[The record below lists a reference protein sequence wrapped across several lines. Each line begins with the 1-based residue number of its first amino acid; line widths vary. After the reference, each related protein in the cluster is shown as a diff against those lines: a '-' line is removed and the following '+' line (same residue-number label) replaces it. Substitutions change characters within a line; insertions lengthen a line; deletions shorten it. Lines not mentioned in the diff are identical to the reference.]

1 VTTKGHRNDN
11 VEWSIS
17 HPKVFAKSHTSEFT
31 RGIGGSRI
39 GAFLRTGFAVAE
51 SRIRLVTSGN
61 GADVRV
67 RLNLQWKILLL
78 VGGAMSAIVLASS
91 YLYSVRTRSL
101 IEKDHHDNAVS
112 QTLALANRISDY
124 DYFSSL
130 DDMAQEMQLVA
141 GSRPDFKQIDVYENG
156 PTGPRLIA
164 TTSPGAETLLALSNA
179 TTNTETSNV
188 HSIEISRENSD
199 YWLVTARLHNPQHS
213 GFIQTLVLKSYRH
226 GLVDSLHRQY
236 SLVLVGAVL
245 ALVVLLYLLFTY
257 FFRRPV
263 RDIVQTM
270 ATARKGE
277 MSARAMV
284 HRDDELGEIARGYN
298 RLMDEIADRSRERE
312 DLMKQI
318 GELNS
323 ELMKR
328 VDVATSNLRAAN
340 GNLIRTQQR
349 LAYAE
354 RMAAI
359 GQVAASLAHEIGT
372 PLNAI
377 AGHLH
382 LVAQDHPNAMDTQR
396 RLNIINSQLASIVQ
410 TVKSLLERTH
420 RRPIQPTMTDINT
433 IVQELLLLV
442 EPLFDS
448 RNIKVSLQLHESL
461 PRVPADPESLHQVF
475 LNLVNNSLD
484 AMPEGGEMAITTDYL
499 AELEMIEVRFT
510 DSGTGVPAE
519 ALDYLF
525 EPMWTT
531 KQSGTGLG
539 LSIAREIVI
548 EHGGTIEYVSAF
560 RKGAEFRL
568 TLPVA
573 ITSSKLSSQIEVI
586 TDAA

>member
-1 VTTKGHRNDN
+1 V
-11 VEWSIS
+11 
-17 HPKVFAKSHTSEFT
+17 
-31 RGIGGSRI
+31 
-39 GAFLRTGFAVAE
+39 
-51 SRIRLVTSGN
+51 RL
-61 GADVRV
+61 

-78 VGGAMSAIVLASS
+78 VGGAMSLIVLASS
-91 YLYSVRTRSL
+91 YLHGVRTRSL

-112 QTLALANRISDY
+112 QTLALANRISEY

-130 DDMAQEMQLVA
+130 DDLSQEMQLVA
-141 GSRPDFKQIDVYENG
+141 GSRPDFKQIDVYEND
-156 PTGPRLIA
+156 PKGPRLIA
-164 TTSPGAETLLALSNA
+164 TTSPGAETLLSISNGPI
-179 TTNTETSNV
+179 TNAPQSSV
-188 HSIEISRENSD
+188 RSIEISRENSD
-199 YWLVTARLHNPQHS
+199 YWLLTATLTNPQHT

-226 GLVDSLHRQY
+226 TLVDSLHRQY
-236 SLVLVGAVL
+236 NLVLVGAVL
-245 ALVVLLYLLFTY
+245 ALVVLLYLLFSY

-270 ATARKGE
+270 STARKGDL
-277 MSARAMV
+277 SARAMV
-284 HRDDELGEIARGYN
+284 HRDDELGEIARGFN
-298 RLMDEIADRSRERE
+298 RLMDDVAERSRERE

-318 GELNS
+318 NELNS
-323 ELMKR
+323 ELLRR
-328 VDVATSNLRAAN
+328 VDVATTDLRAAN

-382 LVAQDHPNAMDTQR
+382 LLAQSHPASTDTQR

-420 RRPIQPTMTDINT
+420 RRPIEPTMTDINL

-448 RNIKVSLQLHESL
+448 RNIRVSLQLNQSL
-461 PRVPADPESLHQVF
+461 PRIPADRESLHQVF
-475 LNLVNNSLD
+475 LNLVNNSFE
-484 AMPEGGEMAITTDYL
+484 AMPDGGEMEITTDYSP
-499 AELEMIEVRFT
+499 ATGTVEVRFI
-510 DSGTGVPAE
+510 DSGTGVPT
-519 ALDYLF
+519 DVRDHLF

-539 LSIAREIVI
+539 LAIAREIVI
-548 EHGGTIEYVSAF
+548 EHGGTIEYVIGF
-560 RKGAEFRL
+560 RKGAEFRI

-573 ITSSKLSSQIEVI
+573 ASAIQLSTQIEAI